1 MNRTKLPI
9 RKRLGDVPQFSR
21 SIDAAVAE
29 EINQYKK
36 GKQLLEQTKHGRKD
50 KEMKAKPVG
59 NIGSSIQQLKVLYPQ
74 ICSTKQRPVPQF
86 SKKTYAIFFVKVK
99 VNRLWEEGE
108 WHGQAQKWFLMRL
121 MKDESEINLASGEVD
136 PEFSEWKWANTGDVI
151 EQAVDYKRP
160 TYEEVM
166 KNCRVGT
173 LPGLNPPKS
182 STLMATG
189 YRWNVSP

>member
-1 MNRTKLPI
+1 STYDFP
-9 RKRLGDVPQFSR
+9 
-21 SIDAAVAE
+21 
-29 EINQYKK
+29 
-36 GKQLLEQTKHGRKD
+36 
-50 KEMKAKPVG
+50 PV
-59 NIGSSIQQLKVLYPQ
+59 
-74 ICSTKQRPVPQF
+74 
-86 SKKTYAIFFVKVK
+86 VKVK

-166 KNCRVGT
+166 KNCRSHLGVNRT
-173 LPGLNPPKS
+173 PTKCQ
-182 STLMATG
+182 STK
-189 YRWNVSP
+189 